1 MPGQLGDR
9 NKERARV
16 RSWVTA
22 GLLQSQEAV
31 RVTSVAA
38 STPTLSMHTSCL

>member
-16 RSWVTA
+16 RTWVTA
-22 GLLQSQEAV
+22 GLLQFQEA
-31 RVTSVAA
+31 VTSVAA
-38 STPTLSMHTSCL
+38 STPTLSVHTSCL